1 MREAG
6 GLGVYVQ
13 LVTGPVGV
21 GLGVADGLALRLG
34 LDVCFVLALALLF
47 RCTIVKAT
55 IPASTSKTA
64 APEIHCAILR
74 ARRWR
79 SASRA
84 SRRSWRSLASL
95 R

>member
-1 MREAG
+1 LVGGRPTLREAG

-21 GLGVADGLALRLG
+21 GLGVKDGLA

-47 RCTIVKAT
+47 RRTMVKAT

-74 ARRWR
+74 VRRWR

-84 SRRSWRSLASL
+84 SRR
-95 R
+95 